1 MLRLNGIK
9 LDLEELREPKKEKS
23 LLRKKILSKLKIKDS
38 DLLSFSIFKKSLDAR
53 KKENIFFNYSLDL
66 VLVGGES
73 FEGKLLS
80 RASKLAL
87 DKSPDLAYHQIPSGP
102 NPLAARPAII
112 GFGPAGLFA
121 GLLLARRG
129 YQPLIFERGDR
140 VEARAASIQAF
151 WQEAKLDPE
160 SNVQFGEGGAG
171 TFSDGKLTSQI
182 NDKRCRLVLEE
193 FIKAGAPEEILYA
206 AKPHIGTDLLREIVK
221 NIREEIISLG
231 GQVHFRSKL
240 TDLIIKDGQI
250 KAIIINDKDEIP
262 VQSLLLAI
270 GHSARDTYELL
281 NQKGIA
287 MEQKPFSLGLRIE
300 HPQTLINLAQ
310 YGDFFTHPAL
320 GTAEYKLSYHSKT
333 TGRSAYS
340 FCMCPGGYVVA
351 AASEEGGLV
360 TNGMS
365 HHARDANNANS
376 ALLVGV
382 RPEDY
387 PNDHPLAG
395 LEFQRKWERLAFEKG
410 GSNYRAPAQYVGDFL
425 AGRPSIQPDSEKD
438 LSLGQEAVAIGIIGE
453 SSQALVESIFDLH
466 NLPCPV
472 PTYQPGVTFTD
483 LSACLP
489 DYVSQT
495 LKEAIQDFA
504 RKIKGFDNPKALLT
518 GVETRSSSPVRITR
532 DENLISNI
540 QGVYPLGE
548 GAGYAG
554 GIMSAAVDGLKGAE
568 KIIEKYK
575 SLSNEKGSLDEKSI

>member
-66 VLVGGES
+66 VFAGGES

-80 RASKLAL
+80 RPSKLAL

-250 KAIIINDKDEIP
+250 KAIIINDQDEIP

-281 NQKGIA
+281 NQKGIF

-300 HPQTLINLAQ
+300 HPQALINLAQ
-310 YGDFFTHPAL
+310 YGGSFTHPAL
-320 GTAEYKLSYHSKT
+320 GAAEYKLSYHSKT
-333 TGRSAYS
+333 TGRPAYS

-395 LEFQRKWERLAFEKG
+395 LEFQRRWERLAFEKG
-410 GSNYRAPAQYVGDFL
+410 GSNYRAPAQYLGDFL
-425 AGRPSIQPDSEKD
+425 SGKPSIQ
-438 LSLGQEAVAIGIIGE
+438 
-453 SSQALVESIFDLH
+453 H
-466 NLPCPV
+466 NLPGPS
-472 PTYQPGVTFTD
+472 PTYEPGVTFTD

-495 LKEAIQDFA
+495 LREAIQDFG
-504 RKIKGFDNPKALLT
+504 RKIKGFDNPNALLT
-518 GVETRSSSPVRITR
+518 GIESRSSSPVRIKR

-540 QGVYPLGE
+540 QGIYPLGE